1 VPKDR
6 RDVVKTL
13 IDTFRYP
20 RRGPGMMWETCAER
34 VKAMGGE
41 IRMGE
46 TVTGLRLNRAT
57 GRWTI
62 TYQAGRAGRADQ
74 LEVDHVISSAPIRQL
89 VAGLEAPM
97 SAARRAA
104 ATALRYRDF
113 LTVVLILKDRG
124 VVSDNWIYVH

>member
-57 GRWTI
+57 GRGTL

-89 VAGLEAPM
+89 VAGLEPPM
-97 SAARRAA
+97 SAASRAA
-104 ATALRYRDF
+104 DAPPRYTDL
-113 LTVVLILKDRG
+113 LTLLF
-124 VVSDNWIYVH
+124 